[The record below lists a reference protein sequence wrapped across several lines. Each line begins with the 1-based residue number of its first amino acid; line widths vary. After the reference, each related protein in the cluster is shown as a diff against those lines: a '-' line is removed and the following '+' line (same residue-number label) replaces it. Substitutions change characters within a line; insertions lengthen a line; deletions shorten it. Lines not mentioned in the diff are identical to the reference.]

1 MQIIK
6 IKPTESFSGTITV
19 PGDKSISHRSAIIAA
34 LTKGITEISG
44 YLCSDDCLA
53 TLKAVQQLGVA
64 VDGFGTPQVIVR
76 GVGIK
81 GLRQPDKSLNLGN
94 SGTGLRLLAGVVSGC
109 SFNTELTGDKSLCSR
124 PMKRIIV
131 PLTQMG
137 AQINGLQGAP
147 NQCPLEVSGQQ
158 LTGIDY
164 QSPVASAQIKSCLL
178 LAGLNAKGITSVT
191 EPNKSRDHTERMLQY
206 FDADISIAGLK
217 VTINSNKALVAK
229 PLIVPGDIS
238 SAAFFMVAATI
249 VKNAEVEI
257 KNVGINPTRS
267 KIIDVLNSMG
277 AAIKVK
283 NERVECGESRGDI
296 IIRGRNLKGI
306 NISKEDIPGII
317 DELPIIA
324 VAAAVAKGRTI
335 VNGAQELRVKE
346 SDRIKTTADNLK
358 KLGVKIEEKDDGWI
372 IEGGAP
378 LKGSCVKSYG
388 DHRIAMAMIVAGLV
402 SSGETVIEDTEWIE
416 TSFPGFMDI
425 IDILR
430 KS

>member
-1 MQIIK
+1 
-6 IKPTESFSGTITV
+6 
-19 PGDKSISHRSAIIAA
+19 
-34 LTKGITEISG
+34 
-44 YLCSDDCLA
+44 
-53 TLKAVQQLGVA
+53 
-64 VDGFGTPQVIVR
+64 
-76 GVGIK
+76 
-81 GLRQPDKSLNLGN
+81 
-94 SGTGLRLLAGVVSGC
+94 
-109 SFNTELTGDKSLCSR
+109 
-124 PMKRIIV
+124 
-131 PLTQMG
+131 
-137 AQINGLQGAP
+137 
-147 NQCPLEVSGQQ
+147 
-158 LTGIDY
+158 
-164 QSPVASAQIKSCLL
+164 
-178 LAGLNAKGITSVT
+178 
-191 EPNKSRDHTERMLQY
+191 
-206 FDADISIAGLK
+206 
-217 VTINSNKALVAK
+217 
-229 PLIVPGDIS
+229 
-238 SAAFFMVAATI
+238 
-249 VKNAEVEI
+249 
-257 KNVGINPTRS
+257 
-267 KIIDVLNSMG
+267 MG